1 MRYRLHVLAA
11 VDVNFSAIHVRT
23 RIRAQ
28 HVNDLGNFVRR
39 AETLERDCSTIFSV
53 PGERM
58 AVSIS
63 PGAIALT
70 RIPRRPKSLAIS
82 RVRAARAAFDV
93 E

>member
-39 AETLERDCSTIFSV
+39 AETLERDLLDNLFGAGRKNGGVDFAGCDSV
-53 PGERM
+53 DADSEAAKVTGHFAGQGGEGR
-58 AVSIS
+58 
-63 PGAIALT
+63 L
-70 RIPRRPKSLAIS
+70 
-82 RVRAARAAFDV
+82 
-93 E
+93 